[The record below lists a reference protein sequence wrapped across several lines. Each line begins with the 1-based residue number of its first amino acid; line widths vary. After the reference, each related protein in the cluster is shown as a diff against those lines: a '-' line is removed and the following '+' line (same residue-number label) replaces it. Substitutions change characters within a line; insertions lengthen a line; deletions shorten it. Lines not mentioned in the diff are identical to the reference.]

1 MSGRSPNKH
10 WKTADYKMS
19 GQLMRIEREQAELL
33 KTFHGHITDV
43 KSQLA
48 QKKTI
53 SAERAH
59 KGFFETYD
67 ELEENRKQQ
76 NFLLKQKYFEKFD
89 IDTKRLLEE
98 KSKVLRWVVEKVP
111 FLRDIE
117 GFRTE
122 VVDCRKYKVRAYK
135 LVEAPK
141 PFFDDLP

>member
-1 MSGRSPNKH
+1 MS
-10 WKTADYKMS
+10 D
-19 GQLMRIEREQAELL
+19 QLKRLEKEQAELL
-33 KTFHGHITDV
+33 KTFDRHLADV

-48 QKKTI
+48 QKTI
-53 SAERAH
+53 SAEILY
-59 KGFFETYD
+59 KCIFKTYD

-76 NFLLKQKYFEKFD
+76 RLLLTQKNFEKLD

-122 VVDCRKYKVRAYK
+122 VINCRKDTVRAYK
-135 LVEAPK
+135 LVEAAK
-141 PFFDDLP
+141 PIFNDLPKMEKKLKEENLSDS